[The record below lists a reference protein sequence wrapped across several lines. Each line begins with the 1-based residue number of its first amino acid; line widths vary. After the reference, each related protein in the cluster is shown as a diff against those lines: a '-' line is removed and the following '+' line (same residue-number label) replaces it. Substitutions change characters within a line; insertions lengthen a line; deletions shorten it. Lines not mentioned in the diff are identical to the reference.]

1 MPIPRRSATPE
12 RTPARRIQRPP
23 PTAEGLSDPGSTGE
37 STSANRLRAPSIQKT
52 SANPTEAMRPTGIAG
67 LLARPSKNPPK
78 EPLEA
83 SPGEATKDRD
93 AAHRKCGR
101 LDYAG
106 LPTRCR
112 GCRSVPH
119 RPRPR
124 ATPGNPRS
132 QRSVGCAGGKS
143 RDDFRPARP
152 GLSKAKP
159 TGLLA
164 RRPKPWAR

>member
-1 MPIPRRSATPE
+1 MLRPTRSATPQ
-12 RTPARRIQRPP
+12 RTPAQRIQRPP
-23 PTAEGLSDPGSTGE
+23 PKAEGRSDPSSTGGL
-37 STSANRLRAPSIQKT
+37 TSADRLRVPSIAESWT
-52 SANPTEAMRPTGIAG
+52 GPNEAKRLTGIAG
-67 LLARPSKNPPK
+67 LLARPPRNPPR
-78 EPLEA
+78 EPREA
-83 SPGEATKDRD
+83 SPVEATKDRGV
-93 AAHRKCGR
+93 AHRKCGR

-106 LPTRCR
+106 LPKRCR

-132 QRSVGCAGGKS
+132 RRSVGCAGGKS
-143 RDDFRPARP
+143 QDDFRPAP
-152 GLSKAKP
+152 HTMSKVKP